1 MAETQ
6 EEALLNR
13 ALALPCWKGAGG
25 ARFLEG
31 GKTNHNVLV
40 EDCGRRY
47 VVRFGADIPEHGSLR
62 WNELAL
68 TSAAAASGI
77 GPGLHFHAPGTVVL
91 DYIDARPLS
100 RADIDRPGAIPALA
114 ALLHRIHRDT
124 MRKVE
129 GPVLSFWIF
138 HILRDYAGFLRRNGS
153 VHAPLLPG
161 FLEQAERL
169 ADLVGGGPTVL
180 GHNDLLPGNILWD
193 GSRFWLID
201 WEYGGFGN
209 PLFDLGGLA
218 SNNAFTPDEERAL
231 LEAYD
236 GRPADAA
243 RFRQYAAMKC
253 ASLLRETLWS
263 MVSEITSAIDFDY
276 PAYTAANLAACRAA
290 WSDLQ
295 SL

>member
-47 VVRFGADIPEHGSLR
+47 VVRFGADIPEHGILR

-68 TSAAAASGI
+68 TRAAAASGI

-114 ALLHRIHRDT
+114 ALWHRIHRDT

-138 HILRDYAGFLRRNGS
+138 HILRGYAGFLRRNGS